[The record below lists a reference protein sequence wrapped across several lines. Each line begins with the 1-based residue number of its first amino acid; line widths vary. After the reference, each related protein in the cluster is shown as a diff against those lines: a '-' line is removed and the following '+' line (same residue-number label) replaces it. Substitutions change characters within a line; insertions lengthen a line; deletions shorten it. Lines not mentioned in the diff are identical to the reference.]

1 MRFHRWKERLYN
13 NRFLTSVLTLVSA
26 TAASQLILVLAT
38 PLLTRLYT
46 PDEFGVLA
54 VFLAVMSVVL
64 VGSSLRYEFAIPLP
78 KSTKSARLLLIL
90 ALAINLFVAV
100 LSLLAV
106 SLFREDIARL
116 TKTPALADYLWLL
129 PVVILCAGSY
139 KALNYWAL
147 RNNDYKSIARTKIV
161 QGCANVGVQLAA
173 GLAGLG
179 ALGLILGQL
188 IGQTAGA
195 ARLAKGV
202 GLRSCLSGTDFSSR
216 RYLVLLKQHQ
226 RFPKYDVPAATV
238 DVMSTQLPNILLA
251 ALFSPVIAGLYML
264 AERVLSMPMGLLGQA
279 VGQVLLGSS
288 RDAIKN
294 GTLNKLA
301 LKIILGLSAIIFLP
315 TLIVFLAA
323 EDLFALIFGED
334 WREAGSYASWMMLG
348 LSVQFLYSPISMVL
362 MVTNGQQVNLYIH
375 MCMLCAKAV
384 AVVYGYYLGS
394 PLIAIIGFSMAGV
407 VGYAGA
413 ILIILA
419 HARKHGDNA
428 NFLYLK

>member
-1 MRFHRWKERLYN
+1 MKFHRWKESLYN
-13 NRFLTSVLTLVSA
+13 NRFLTRVLTLVSA

-46 PDEFGVLA
+46 PDEFGILA

-78 KSTKSARLLLIL
+78 RNTKSARLLLIL
-90 ALAINLFVAV
+90 ALAINLVVAV

-106 SLFREDIARL
+106 ALFREEIARL
-116 TKTPALADYLWLL
+116 TKTPALTDYLWFL

-147 RNNDYKSIARTKIV
+147 RNNDYKSIAQTKIV
-161 QGCANVGVQLAA
+161 QGGANVGVQLAA

-179 ALGLILGQL
+179 TLGLILGQL

-195 ARLAKGV
+195 ARLAKGAE
-202 GLRSCLSGTDFSSR
+202 LRSCLSGTTDFSR
-216 RYLVLLKQHQ
+216 RRAFVLLKQHQ

-279 VGQVLLGSS
+279 VGQVLFGSS
-288 RDAIKN
+288 RDALKN
-294 GTLNKLA
+294 GTLNILA
-301 LKIILGLSAIIFLP
+301 LKIILGLLGVILLP
-315 TLIVFLAA
+315 TLIVFFFAA
-323 EDLFALIFGED
+323 DLFSFIFGEV
-334 WREAGSYASWMMLG
+334 WRDAGSYAGWLMLG

-362 MVTNGQQVNLYIH
+362 TVTEGQQINLYIH
-375 MCMLCAKAV
+375 IFMLCAKIGAI
-384 AVVYGYYLGS
+384 AYGYYVGS
-394 PLIAIIGFSMAGV
+394 SMVAIIGFSMVGV

-413 ILIILA
+413 IMVILS
-419 HARKHGDNA
+419 HARMYCEKVE
-428 NFLYLK
+428 F

>member
-1 MRFHRWKERLYN
+1 MRVHRWKERLYN
-13 NRFLTSVLTLVSA
+13 NRFLSGVLTLVSA
-26 TAASQLILVLAT
+26 TAAGQLLLVLAT

-46 PDEFGVLA
+46 PDEFGILA
-54 VFLAVMSVVL
+54 VFIAVMAVVL
-64 VGSSLRYEFAIPLP
+64 VVSSLRYEFAIPLP
-78 KSTKSARLLLIL
+78 KSTQNARLLLVL
-90 ALAINLFVAV
+90 ALAINSVVAA

-106 SLFREDIARL
+106 VLFRENIASL
-116 TKTPALADYLWLL
+116 TKTPALAGYLWLL
-129 PVVILCAGSY
+129 PVTILCAGSY
-139 KALNYWAL
+139 KAFNYWAV
-147 RNNDYKSIARTKIV
+147 RNLDYKVIARTKIV
-161 QGCANVGVQLAA
+161 QSFANVVTQLTA

-188 IGQTAGA
+188 IGQAAGA
-195 ARLAKGV
+195 ARLAKGS
-202 GLRSCLSGTDFSSR
+202 GLRSCLSGRKLSNR
-216 RYLVLLKQHQ
+216 RSYILLRQHK
-226 RFPKYDVPAATV
+226 RFPMYDAPAAAV
-238 DVMSTQLPNILLA
+238 DVMSTQLPNVLLA

-279 VGQVLLGSS
+279 VGQVLFGSS

-315 TLIVFLAA
+315 ALIVFFAA
-323 EDLFALIFGED
+323 EDLFAWIFGEV

-362 MVTNGQQVNLYIH
+362 MATNGQQVNLYIH
-375 MCMLCAKAV
+375 MFMLCAKIG

-394 PLIAIIGFSMAGV
+394 PLMAIVGFSMVGV

-413 ILIILA
+413 IVVILA
-419 HARKHGDNA
+419 HARKHSAGA
-428 NFLYLK
+428 EFLYLK